1 MVPRHLSNLNDAKF
15 GQPEME
21 LDVRTHDRNRS
32 VDITAVFREI
42 CFFLINRDRY

>member
-21 LDVRTHDRNRS
+21 LEVRTHDRNRS
-32 VDITAVFREI
+32 VDITAVFAP
-42 CFFLINRDRY
+42 FVFL